1 MEEQDVRSAKELNKH
16 QVKQLR
22 ALGNH
27 LNPLIIIGKSNL
39 TEASIKQAN
48 ETLENRELI
57 KCSVLNGSDLTAR
70 DAASQ
75 LAEKLRASVVQ
86 VIGNRFVI
94 YRETHRDDVEKIK
107 LVR

>member
-1 MEEQDVRSAKELNKH
+1 MEDNGIRSARELNKH

-39 TEASIKQAN
+39 TETSIRQAD

-70 DAASQ
+70 DAAAELS
-75 LAEKLRASVVQ
+75 EKLGASVVQ

-94 YRETHRDDVEKIK
+94 YRESHRDDIERIK

>member
-1 MEEQDVRSAKELNKH
+1 MEKQGMRAAQELNKR
-16 QVKQLR
+16 QIKQLR

-39 TEASIKQAN
+39 TEASIKQAD

-70 DAASQ
+70 DAAAQ
-75 LAEKLRASVVQ
+75 LAEQLGASVVQ

-94 YRETHRDDVEKIK
+94 YRETSRDDVEKIK